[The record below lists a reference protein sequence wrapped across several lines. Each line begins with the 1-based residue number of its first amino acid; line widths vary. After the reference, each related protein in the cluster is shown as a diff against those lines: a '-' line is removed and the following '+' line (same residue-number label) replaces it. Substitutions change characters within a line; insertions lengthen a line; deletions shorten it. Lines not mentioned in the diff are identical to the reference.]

1 MIGKAYVS
9 AFKFYDVR
17 TRRMAFKGRPVL
29 IIGKADDTDYVVLP
43 ISRVTNKA
51 NLDSHY
57 DIPIDPVDV
66 PKMNLKQ
73 TSYIRAHKQAVVN
86 VSELTKEIV
95 DFKAEYYDTYMKVI
109 VKVEEFQRELVKNAV

>member
-17 TRRMAFKGRPVL
+17 TKKMAFKGRPVL
-29 IIGKADDTDYVVLP
+29 VIGKADDTDYVVLP

-51 NLDSHY
+51 NLDSYY
-57 DIPIDPVDV
+57 DVPIDPVDV

-73 TSYIRAHKQAVVN
+73 TSYIRTHKQAVVN
-86 VSELTKEIV
+86 SAELTT
-95 DFKAEYYDTYMKVI
+95 DQRGCR
-109 VKVEEFQRELVKNAV
+109 FQSRVL